1 MKLQA
6 NIRETVE
13 PDAKSIIVE
22 FYGDKKN
29 IISKSFVRLIH
40 IMKAFVSGNFGS

>member
-1 MKLQA
+1 MKLEA

-22 FYGDKKN
+22 FYGDKKKQHFEVFCTF
-29 IISKSFVRLIH
+29 IPI
-40 IMKAFVSGNFGS
+40 